1 MRSITKIVCAL
12 AIVGMTVSACGNGGN
27 TTNQVQTTTVGQEL
41 EALEVAYAKGLL
53 NEKEYEDQ
61 RKKILKKK

>member
-1 MRSITKIVCAL
+1 MKSIVKIACAL

-41 EALEVAYAKGLL
+41 EALEAAYAKGLL
-53 NEKEYEDQ
+53 SEKEYEDQ
-61 RKKILKKK
+61 RAKILKKK